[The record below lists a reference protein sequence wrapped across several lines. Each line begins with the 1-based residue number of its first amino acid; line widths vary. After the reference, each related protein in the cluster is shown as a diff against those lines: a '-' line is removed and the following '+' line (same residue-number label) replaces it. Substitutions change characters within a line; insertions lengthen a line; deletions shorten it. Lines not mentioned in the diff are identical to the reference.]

1 MGILNVTAD
10 SFSDGGRYLHVDRA
24 VAHGLRLV
32 AEGADIVDV
41 GGESTRPGAQR
52 VPATIETDRVVPVVR
67 ELARSGV
74 TVSIDTTR
82 ASVARAAVAAGAHL
96 INDVSG
102 GLADPLMVGAVA
114 DCDVPYVAMHWRAPS
129 ADMHRFTSYDD
140 VVTDVIAAL
149 ARRLDAL
156 SRAGVDLTR
165 VIVDPGL
172 GFAKTA
178 EQNWTILGRLDEF
191 KALGRPILVGA
202 SRKAFLGAELARD
215 GVTPPPPARDTAT
228 AAYRPSSPS
237 PGSTACASTTLPR
250 ACRPPGSQPRCA
262 AAATAPA
269 RSDRGSRSRPS
280 QPRVHPRRRRAR
292 FANRTGAVVK
302 RMVGSQKP
310 PSVLHHIQR
319 RAEVFQ

>member
-140 VVTDVIAAL
+140 VVTDVLAAL

-228 AAYRPSSPS
+228 AALSAIVAQSGVDCLRVHDVAASVQATRIAAAVRRGRDGAGTLRSRKQKSTFATEGSPASTPS
-237 PGSTACASTTLPR
+237 PFR
-250 ACRPPGSQPRCA
+250 QP
-262 AAATAPA
+262 
-269 RSDRGSRSRPS
+269 DRG
-280 QPRVHPRRRRAR
+280 RREADGR
-292 FANRTGAVVK
+292 FTETA
-302 RMVGSQKP
+302 
-310 PSVLHHIQR
+310 
-319 RAEVFQ
+319 